1 METIQTNQDALK
13 KRIENEVRRAFEEC
27 KESAEQ
33 GKKYAYFTTDRDI
46 QRDVRD
52 ILERDHKIFVP
63 IICSKYSTSRPAV
76 EHSFERTEMKL
87 TWYN

>member
-13 KRIENEVRRAFEEC
+13 KRIEDEVRRAFVEC

-33 GKKYAYFTTDRDI
+33 GKKYTYFTTDRDI

-52 ILERDHKIFVP
+52 ILEKDHKIFVP
-63 IICSKYSTSRPAV
+63 TIFSRYSPSRPAV
-76 EHSFERTEMKL
+76 EHFSERTEMKL
-87 TWYN
+87 TWCN